1 MSAALTD
8 LNAARH
14 LSAPIG
20 LNPTDE
26 RLLAL
31 YPRWRALMA
40 EWDAVSD
47 RIEETDCAGY
57 ALHRQLASVTEELR
71 TIEAQIIGAG
81 GYGPIGAIA
90 KLAALRTMA
99 RSGTTDAI
107 HAATAEAI
115 TVLARSIDIEPYEYE
130 ATT

>member
-1 MSAALTD
+1 MTP
-8 LNAARH
+8 NAA
-14 LSAPIG
+14 
-20 LNPTDE
+20 DE

-40 EWDAVSD
+40 EWDAVGD
-47 RIEETDCAGY
+47 RLEEAGCAGY

-71 TIEAQIIGAG
+71 AIEAQIIGAG
-81 GYGPIGAIA
+81 GFGPVGAIA
-90 KLAALRTMA
+90 KLTALRTMA

-115 TVLARSIDIEPYEYE
+115 AVLATSIDIEPYDYE

>member
-1 MSAALTD
+1 MTPDAA
-8 LNAARH
+8 
-14 LSAPIG
+14 
-20 LNPTDE
+20 DE

-40 EWDAVSD
+40 EWDVVGD

-57 ALHRQLASVTEELR
+57 ALHRQLASVTDELR
-71 TIEAQIIGAG
+71 AVEAQIIGAG
-81 GYGPIGAIA
+81 GFAPTGAIT
-90 KLAALRTMA
+90 KLTALRTMA

-115 TVLARSIDIEPYEYE
+115 AVLTRSINIEPYDYE

>member
-1 MSAALTD
+1 MTPEAA
-8 LNAARH
+8 
-14 LSAPIG
+14 
-20 LNPTDE
+20 DE
-26 RLLAL
+26 KLLAL

-40 EWDAVSD
+40 EWDVVGD

-71 TIEAQIIGAG
+71 AIEAQIIGAG
-81 GYGPIGAIA
+81 GFGPIGAIA

-99 RSGTTDAI
+99 RSGTTDAV

-115 TVLARSIDIEPYEYE
+115 AVLARSIDIEPYDYE
-130 ATT
+130 ALT